1 MVCSGR
7 RRMKLRPAVQ
17 LAKQSRAVATVAFSA
32 SSRSAIAL
40 GACGSVSCWD
50 VQTHTAT
57 ACVGGAAP
65 FAHALCVLPL
75 GGVAKAGATD
85 DSYSEE
91 IERVAH
97 PVLLASVGLSGAVDL
112 LSITTADGCA
122 VPHSVGLHAETD
134 AVLHRAALG
143 ALGSVSALAFS
154 PEAELL
160 VCMAFRA
167 ALTSVHRAYRTRWC
181 VRACDVRV
189 AWACTSSPLP
199 TRPSRSSSGK

>member
-1 MVCSGR
+1 
-7 RRMKLRPAVQ
+7 MKLRPAVQ
-17 LAKQSRAVATVAFSA
+17 LARQSRAVAMVAFSA

-75 GGVAKAGATD
+75 GGVAKAGAKD

-91 IERVAH
+91 MERVAH
-97 PVLLASVGLSGAVDL
+97 PVLIASVGLSGAVDL
-112 LSITTADGCA
+112 LSINTADGCA

-154 PEAELL
+154 PDAELL
-160 VCMAFRA
+160 VRPAVLPLGPPYRRVGAFARA
-167 ALTSVHRAYRTRWC
+167 MWVWLGPAPARRFGPDLRA
-181 VRACDVRV
+181 
-189 AWACTSSPLP
+189 
-199 TRPSRSSSGK
+199 